1 MLLSNDLE
9 KEVAKGYLG
18 TQTICHFRKVVPNI
32 EKVIWV
38 VEVLEPD
45 APIYDGP
52 QNGMYKLCE
61 FSDGGFVIWS
71 EFRIRYL

>member
-1 MLLSNDLE
+1 MQALLEAAEEKRKLDGNSNSAVDD
-9 KEVAKGYLG
+9 
-18 TQTICHFRKVVPNI
+18 
-32 EKVIWV
+32 
-38 VEVLEPD
+38 LEPD

-61 FSDGGFVIWS
+61 FSDGGFVIWP